1 MRILA
6 ARRPALASRA
16 ALAAMLSCCAGV
28 SLASCT
34 AATAS
39 APSAVTARPPA
50 SPRPAPPPP
59 PAVVVIRH
67 LRLADGDRITVAR
80 FTGGVRFV
88 LHCGTQDPGRAAC
101 RGLAAG
107 PKITRSERPGLVA
120 AFNGG
125 FKLSAADG
133 GYEQAGR
140 IISPLRPGLASLVIY
155 QSGSAA
161 VGAWQHGVPASGQ
174 QVVSVRQNLKLLVDH
189 GRVVSTARDWW
200 LWGATLTGGEFVA
213 RSAVGESAHGQL
225 IYVGSMY
232 ASPGDLGRALVRAGA
247 VTGMELDI
255 NPEWVQLDYAHT
267 PGGRLRHAVTGQYR
281 PGNQYLRGW
290 TRDFVAVLAV
300 SR

>member
-1 MRILA
+1 M
-6 ARRPALASRA
+6 SRA
-16 ALAAMLSCCAGV
+16 AVAVPLACCAGL

-39 APSAVTARPPA
+39 APAAVSTSKPSAPVRTTP
-50 SPRPAPPPP
+50 PPPP

-67 LRLADGDRITVAR
+67 LRLTDGDRITVAR

-107 PKITRSERPGLVA
+107 PKITRSERPRVVA

-125 FKLSAADG
+125 FKLSVGDG
-133 GYEQAGR
+133 GYQQVGR
-140 IISPLRPGLASLVIY
+140 VISPLRPGLASLVIY
-155 QSGSAA
+155 KSGSVAI
-161 VGAWQHGVPASGQ
+161 GAWRHGVPASGQ

-189 GRVVSTARDWW
+189 GRVTRTARDWW
-200 LWGATLTGGEFVA
+200 LWGATLSGGEFIA
-213 RSAVGESAHGQL
+213 RSAVGVTAHGEL
-225 IYVGSMY
+225 IFAGSMY

-247 VTGMELDI
+247 VAGMELDI
-255 NPEWVQLDYAHT
+255 NPEWVQLDYAHA
-267 PGGRLRHAVTGQYR
+267 PGGRLRRAVTGQVR
-281 PGNQYLRGW
+281 PANQYLTGW
-290 TRDFVAVLAV
+290 TRDFFVVLAL